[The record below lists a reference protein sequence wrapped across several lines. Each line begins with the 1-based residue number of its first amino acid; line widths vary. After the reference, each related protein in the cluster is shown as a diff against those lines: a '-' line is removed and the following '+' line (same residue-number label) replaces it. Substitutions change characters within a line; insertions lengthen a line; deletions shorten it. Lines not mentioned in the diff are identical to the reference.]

1 MKQLDWIPRMGI
13 LVCCGENGKKSIGKD
28 GWGLVGSLTAWL
40 FTLVKPQ
47 KSQVCPLSH
56 MALETQPY

>member
-1 MKQLDWIPRMGI
+1 MGI